1 MKWID
6 KKGGGEGGGRWR
18 GKGWRVTRFIVAG
31 TEILRR
37 SEPRCNL
44 RGDNNRRPWYR
55 ASPLFYSHYV
65 LHLKKA
71 ISEIICAGSGGRY
84 FFLSFFPF
92 FFFFPKRVWMR
103 GVFPGNNAERV
114 SGGSGQKPDSNRA
127 LMNETVY
134 NNRGYLLFN
143 RCNIA
148 C

>member
-1 MKWID
+1 MRWID
-6 KKGGGEGGGRWR
+6 KKGGREEWREVEGEGM
-18 GKGWRVTRFIVAG
+18 KGNSVYCSRDG
-31 TEILRR
+31 NSRR

-84 FFLSFFPF
+84 FFLSFL
-92 FFFFPKRVWMR
+92 FFFPPPKRMDAR
-103 GVFPGNNAERV
+103 VFPGNNAERV

-134 NNRGYLLFN
+134 NNRDI
-143 RCNIA
+143 C
-148 C
+148 CSTV